1 MALTGFMENVK
12 TNITRYIHNEDY
24 GKIDVLG
31 WAFLGGLIF
40 ITIYGIIPLNV
51 TNDHWLL
58 NGYVEL
64 DATQHYAG
72 WLAFR
77 QSAWS
82 IPLGKVDGLGGT
94 VVTYT
99 DSIPWIAILFKCFSN
114 VLPTTFQYFGIYI
127 LGCLILQAISS
138 GLLISLFSNNKL
150 YTALGVILFCYSP
163 IMLERAFRHSA
174 LASHWLI
181 LFMLYFYFKGRQNKQ
196 MDSRSIVIPILAIGI
211 HPYFLPVVFG
221 IMFANLVELV
231 IIDRKTVFRSGLYLV
246 GSFITTVV
254 AGYLL
259 GALGTSSSL
268 GGDGYGYFSMNLN
281 AVVNP
286 TSCGNIVWSRFL
298 NVLPQTL
305 GNYDGFNY
313 LGLGIL
319 CGIVVL
325 LLLAFLNKGDIVQ
338 LLKNNYVLLLLSIG
352 FWLFAVSNVVTL
364 NGNILFE
371 YPLPSKILS
380 FASIFRASSR
390 IFYPVFYLIMLSVII
405 GIFEFPK
412 KKVNF
417 AILLGIV
424 VIQLVD
430 ISPALQTK
438 YESFKL
444 SNIEKTY
451 NEGPFTGSSLWNDIA
466 DKQLKIKM
474 LNNSFDYRLAAFGE
488 KNKLNPDITIS
499 SSHYS
504 GGIDLNEIYLKNIA
518 EVENGDLDENGV
530 YVTSDENLLTTILLA
545 NSNINLYK
553 DADYYVLTS
562 DNYQLNG
569 NCLNIEDYKQLRAYD
584 LTDDNW
590 RNGISKFD
598 GSKTILF
605 EKNDNLL
612 RLLENAEN
620 IYCQNQ
626 KFEIINVSD
635 DEMWIHVGVD
645 RDADVCQYPNSLVIK

>member
-1 MALTGFMENVK
+1 
-12 TNITRYIHNEDY
+12 
-24 GKIDVLG
+24 
-31 WAFLGGLIF
+31 
-40 ITIYGIIPLNV
+40 
-51 TNDHWLL
+51 
-58 NGYVEL
+58 
-64 DATQHYAG
+64 
-72 WLAFR
+72 
-77 QSAWS
+77 
-82 IPLGKVDGLGGT
+82 
-94 VVTYT
+94 
-99 DSIPWIAILFKCFSN
+99 
-114 VLPTTFQYFGIYI
+114 
-127 LGCLILQAISS
+127 
-138 GLLISLFSNNKL
+138 
-150 YTALGVILFCYSP
+150 
-163 IMLERAFRHSA
+163 
-174 LASHWLI
+174 
-181 LFMLYFYFKGRQNKQ
+181 
-196 MDSRSIVIPILAIGI
+196 
-211 HPYFLPVVFG
+211 
-221 IMFANLVELV
+221 
-231 IIDRKTVFRSGLYLV
+231 
-246 GSFITTVV
+246 
-254 AGYLL
+254 
-259 GALGTSSSL
+259 
-268 GGDGYGYFSMNLN
+268 
-281 AVVNP
+281 
-286 TSCGNIVWSRFL
+286 
-298 NVLPQTL
+298 
-305 GNYDGFNY
+305 
-313 LGLGIL
+313 
-319 CGIVVL
+319 
-325 LLLAFLNKGDIVQ
+325 
-338 LLKNNYVLLLLSIG
+338 
-352 FWLFAVSNVVTL
+352 
-364 NGNILFE
+364 
-371 YPLPSKILS
+371 
-380 FASIFRASSR
+380 
-390 IFYPVFYLIMLSVII
+390 MLSVII